1 MILSLVPVDVPH
13 GVYDID
19 GNGTKTEMPRRA
31 CFLAPDAA
39 QSWLDIQDQVVVSDM
54 WRSPDSS
61 LAAVQAGRGAAAPGF
76 SGHNY
81 GLSID
86 IDVQRTMR
94 LVGVGIKAELDAWM
108 NAHGWWCW
116 REDHALPAWRPR
128 PNEAWHYNY
137 FGTTTR
143 PVYRNGNCVGWLNAQ
158 IAIRY
163 PVWQNRGA
171 ARARDLQTDLRTL
184 GLYSGAIDGV
194 EGPLTRAAMRRF
206 EAAWG
211 HVEAS
216 RTLRTLAFV
225 AAAKRHADATRTL
238 LDSPNGSGR

>member
-1 MILSLVPVDVPH
+1 MILSLTPVDVPH

-39 QSWLDIQDQVVVSDM
+39 QSWLDIQSQVVVSDM

-94 LVGVGIKAELDAWM
+94 LVGVSLKAELDTWF

-116 REDHALPAWRPR
+116 REDHALPTWRPR
-128 PNEAWHYNY
+128 PNEAHHFN
-137 FGTTTR
+137 FAPNGVT
-143 PVYRNGNCVGWLNAQ
+143 YRNGNCVGWLNGE
-158 IAIRY
+158 IAKRY
-163 PVWQNRGA
+163 PVITVVPA
-171 ARARDLQTDLRTL
+171 ARRDMQRDLRTL
-184 GLYSGAIDGV
+184 GLYSGAIDGI

-211 HVEAS
+211 HVDAG

-225 AAAKRHADATRTL
+225 AAAARHTNATRTL
-238 LDSPNGSGR
+238 LDSPGGSRR